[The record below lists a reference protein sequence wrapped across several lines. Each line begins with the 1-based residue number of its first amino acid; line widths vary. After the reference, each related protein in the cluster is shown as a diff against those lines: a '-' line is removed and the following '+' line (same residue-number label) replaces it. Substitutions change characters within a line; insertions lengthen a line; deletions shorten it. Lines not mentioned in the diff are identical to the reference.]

1 MSVGGK
7 RKRSYIYNPLLDLTN
22 SQQLIKASWSEVR
35 ETALIAALIAPVPEK
50 KILVKKKLIFYL
62 TSTDLNSSYFYD
74 SGMKQGTMKSLS
86 EVII

>member
-35 ETALIAALIAPVPEK
+35 ETALIAALIAAAQVPD
-50 KILVKKKLIFYL
+50 KKLGEKEINL
-62 TSTDLNSSYFYD
+62 
-74 SGMKQGTMKSLS
+74 LS
-86 EVII
+86 HLH